1 MMSVMSCDVDD
12 EAMMSALMKKRPRN
26 DDHIISPN
34 SRFAPLR
41 TAYNSEK
48 PSNLQGLG
56 SRNPHIFPISS
67 SQRHNTLQ
75 IRFEQVG
82 CDPAKYQNWR
92 ENYEK

>member
-12 EAMMSALMKKRPRN
+12 EAVMSALMKKRPRN

-48 PSNLQGLG
+48 PSNLQGFG
-56 SRNPHIFPISS
+56 QPESPYFPHKLF
-67 SQRHNTLQ
+67 T
-75 IRFEQVG
+75 
-82 CDPAKYQNWR
+82 AT
-92 ENYEK
+92 